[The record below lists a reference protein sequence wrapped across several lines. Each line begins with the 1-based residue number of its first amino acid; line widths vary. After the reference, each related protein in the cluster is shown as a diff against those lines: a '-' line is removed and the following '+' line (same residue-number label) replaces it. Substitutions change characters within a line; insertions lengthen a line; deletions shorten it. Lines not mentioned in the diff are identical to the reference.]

1 MHHANGYLKNLN
13 IEAGNIIFEVIIFT
27 GMIGLT
33 CYVIYILKV
42 ILLARKPFRVTI
54 VLFIATLLVNCVEII
69 MFKSLNAGALCY
81 ILWGFI

>member
-1 MHHANGYLKNLN
+1 
-13 IEAGNIIFEVIIFT
+13 
-27 GMIGLT
+27 MIGLT

-81 ILWGFI
+81 ILWGIYLKDGIQDEKYNFKTI